1 MKLHRFIF
9 TLSLV
14 IVSNFAFA
22 AGEVVVVDMRAAIV
36 TSDKGTLEA
45 EKLKSQLAKDETR
58 LVALQSELKALKE
71 RMDKDSA
78 IMSADERR
86 KIEQEGADKMGDFQ
100 HERKKLQKKAKEAE
114 QALFQSIL
122 PDFERA
128 VKSVM
133 EEKKYGIVLR
143 REAALLVTP
152 EYDITEQVVA
162 KMNK

>member
-1 MKLHRFIF
+1 MKLHKLIC

-14 IVSNFAFA
+14 IVSTFAFA
-22 AGEVVVVDMRAAIV
+22 EGEVVVVDMRAAIIS
-36 TSDKGTLEA
+36 SDKGTLEA
-45 EKLKSQLAKDETR
+45 EKLKSQLAKDEAS
-58 LVALQSELKALKE
+58 LVGLQTELKALKE

-86 KIEQEGADKMGDFQ
+86 KIEQEGNDKMGDFQ
-100 HERKKLQKKAKEAE
+100 FQRKKLQKKAKEAE
-114 QALFQSIL
+114 QALFQKIL

-133 EEKKYGIVLR
+133 EEKKYGVILR

-152 EYDITEQVVA
+152 EFDITEQVVT